1 MCHKLILLMLVDR
14 KGCVILL
21 FLNRLDF
28 LKSDKKGNRIRSDEL
43 KKRLDRCSVYFPLIT
58 DESTSEGAHLIF
70 VNEPK
75 VKNDVCKPG
84 FRCLDI
90 QPDYMHCFTPEL
102 AKC

>member
-28 LKSDKKGNRIRSDEL
+28 LKSDNKGNRIRSDEL
-43 KKRLDRCSVYFPLIT
+43 KKRFDRCSVYFPLIT

-75 VKNDVCKPG
+75 VKNDLCVNQGSGVWIFDQITCTV
-84 FRCLDI
+84 LH
-90 QPDYMHCFTPEL
+90 QN
-102 AKC
+102 